1 MATSNAYSGA
11 LSLNTIHMEVGEGST
26 GTTCSIGDADIR
38 NRMGYGSIATSF
50 YGFYKS
56 WGTSITHGTKS
67 IGSSKLTAAQSSYGF
82 SANPQLFSVT
92 AHGSVS
98 DASITSGTDVNGTA
112 GTIWLDAFRYEVYPD
127 LNTTYNSL
135 KLHVSTNATHTG
147 LVGLLATTDPF
158 RANKINRVCWNDAAR
173 PVVNTGT
180 TSTNTPSTNVCY
192 WQTTVMPGSGTY
204 DVGIRW
210 ANGA

>member
-56 WGTSITHGTKS
+56 WGTSITHGTAS
-67 IGSSKLTAAQSSYGF
+67 AASSKLVSAQTSYGF
-82 SANPQLFSVT
+82 SKNTIIFSVGP
-92 AHGSVS
+92 HGSVS
-98 DASITSGTDVNGTA
+98 DESITSNAA
-112 GTIWLDAFRYEVYPD
+112 GNATIWL
-127 LNTTYNSL
+127 NTFQHQHFTDFGTKFN
-135 KLHVSTNATHTG
+135 KVTLHSGTANTHTG
-147 LVGLLATTDPF
+147 LIGALATTDPF
-158 RANKINRVCWNDAAR
+158 RASKINRVCWNDAAR
-173 PVVNTGT
+173 TILTNPAPT
-180 TSTNTPSTNVCY
+180 TNTCSWDTITLPA
-192 WQTTVMPGSGTY
+192 SGTY
-204 DVGIRW
+204 DIGIRW

>member
-56 WGTSITHGTKS
+56 WGTTITHGSKS
-67 IGSSKLTAAQSSYGF
+67 VSASKLTSAQTSYGF
-82 SANPQLFSVT
+82 SANAQLFSVS

-98 DASITSGTDVNGTA
+98 DASITSGTDLNGTA
-112 GTIWLDAFRYEVYPD
+112 GTIWLDTFGYQIYPD
-127 LNTTYNSL
+127 LGWTYNSL
-135 KLHVSTNATHTG
+135 KLHVSTNATHSG
-147 LVGLLATTDPF
+147 LVTNIAATDPF
-158 RANKINRVCWNDAAR
+158 RAARINRVCWNDAAR
-173 PVVNTGT
+173 TVLNGT
-180 TSTNTPSTNVCY
+180 TNHTMPSTNTCY